1 MLNNRQKLGKKGEEI
16 AADALKKR
24 GYRILEKNYR
34 TPMGEIDIIAMDKGA
49 IVFVEVKTR
58 RSGQYGDPKCAVD
71 RRKQAKISMS
81 ALKYLKDMKKMG
93 VSARFDVVAI
103 QSQDGANRI
112 EIIKNAFELA
122 YG

>member
-16 AADALKKR
+16 AARALKKR
-24 GYRILEKNYR
+24 GYRILEKNYK
-34 TPMGEIDIIAMDKGA
+34 TPMGEIDIIAMHKGV

-58 RSGQYGDPKCAVD
+58 RSGRFGDPKWAVD

-81 ALKYLKDMKKMG
+81 ALIYLKEMKKMG
-93 VSARFDVVAI
+93 QKARFDVVAI